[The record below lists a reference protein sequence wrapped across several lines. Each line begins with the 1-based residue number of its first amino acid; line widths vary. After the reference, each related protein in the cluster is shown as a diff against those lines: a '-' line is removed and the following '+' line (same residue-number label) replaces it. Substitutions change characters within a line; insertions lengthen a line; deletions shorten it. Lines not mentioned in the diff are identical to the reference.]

1 MNEPAKAL
9 PRPIHPL
16 IILALAIV
24 LPGAGQVFNREPVRG
39 LMFDFFLLLL
49 GGFTLV
55 TAAPEV
61 SIVGKLA
68 GGIFVYA
75 ISIYDAYKRA
85 RIRYEVWRYA
95 ETQRG
100 SGTPAASR

>member
-1 MNEPAKAL
+1 MSNTPAPPPQRPMN
-9 PRPIHPL
+9 PL
-16 IILALAIV
+16 AVLGLAIV
-24 LPGAGQVFNREPVRG
+24 LPGSGQVFNREPYRG
-39 LMFDFFLLLL
+39 LIFLFFMFLL

-55 TAAPEV
+55 TASPEV

-75 ISIYDAYKRA
+75 ISVFDAYKKA

-95 ETQRG
+95 
-100 SGTPAASR
+100 ASNP

>member
-1 MNEPAKAL
+1 MTNPTEAT
-9 PRPIHPL
+9 RPLNPH
-16 IILALAIV
+16 IILALAIL

-39 LMFDFFLLLL
+39 LIFVFFILLL
-49 GGFTLV
+49 GGFTLQ

-75 ISIYDAYKRA
+75 VSIYDAYKRA
-85 RIRYEVWRYA
+85 RIRYEVWRF
-95 ETQRG
+95 
-100 SGTPAASR
+100 SASPT

>member
-1 MNEPAKAL
+1 VTEAPNK
-9 PRPIHPL
+9 PINPL
-16 IILALAIV
+16 VILALAIV

-39 LMFDFFLLLL
+39 LIFVFFMLLL
-49 GGFTLV
+49 GGFTLQ

-75 ISIYDAYKRA
+75 VSIYDAYKKA
-85 RIRYEVWRYA
+85 RIRFEIWRHA
-95 ETQRG
+95 TEK
-100 SGTPAASR
+100 A